1 MWRREAWLFAAVA
14 TCAGLRR
21 GCGRTDCDCV
31 CGGRAD
37 AEGGGQAGA
46 VYNRDL
52 IVSRDGNCLDPGKFC
67 RSGAELSSAQLL
79 QLFSL
84 RRPPRL
90 SAGPPG
96 YLAKLSLVRPFAALA
111 VAWRVSVTVQDRADG
126 TLTRPASPRLALAWR
141 WRLRQGR
148 QHGPLGFAG

>member
-1 MWRREAWLFAAVA
+1 MNLML
-14 TCAGLRR
+14 TPNPNLRLLSIS
-21 GCGRTDCDCV
+21 GRV
-31 CGGRAD
+31 CQLRL
-37 AEGGGQAGA
+37 Q
-46 VYNRDL
+46 NRKANTNVSISSNPL
-52 IVSRDGNCLDPGKFC
+52 LSSFIMAIVSTQASSAVLER
-67 RSGAELSSAQLL
+67 SSAQLL